1 MDLRSTQGTIM
12 HKMIV
17 YFDPVDKVLYND
29 ENNQASR
36 AFFSGTGN
44 RIVGEK
50 TDSRIIFHIDVNSA
64 FLSWSAVKRL
74 QEDPDS
80 VDLRTIPSV
89 VGGDPTTRHGIV
101 TAKSLPAKR
110 YGIRTADTIAS
121 AMNRC
126 PGLVVIPSDFTIY
139 REYSHRFLE
148 ILRSYTGEVEQ
159 ASIDE
164 AYMDAT
170 TLCIKAVETEAG
182 KTGSGRFPPQESP
195 ALDHPGPVSPVREA
209 AIQLAASIREKI
221 RTQLGFTVNVGIS
234 SNRLLAKM
242 ASDFEKPDRTHTLF
256 PEEVPAKL
264 WPLPIGDLYGCGKR
278 TAERLRSLGI
288 RTIGDAAHTPVRVL
302 TDHLGDKAGKYI
314 YNSSRGIGRAT
325 VISVREDAKSYSNE
339 YTTSSDIT
347 ADTYEAEYLPLLR
360 HLCDKVAGRLQRD
373 GVYGKTVFVT
383 VKTDD
388 FRRRSAQ
395 RRLTDPSNNA
405 QILYQAAAV
414 LSDKLLLGEKGLFTE
429 GAGVRLVG
437 AGVSDLDDGSF
448 RQVSLFDLLEED
460 PAENRDE
467 KNPEAEDPAEN
478 RDWKNPETEDPAEK
492 QDGKDPEAEA
502 PVVKG
507 QSKDQESE
515 DPDAVKSRERTV
527 RLQAMEAAINRRYG
541 TGTVYRG
548 SVETG
553 SSSEKRKQDSADI

>member
-1 MDLRSTQGTIM
+1 M
-12 HKMIV
+12 
-17 YFDPVDKVLYND
+17 
-29 ENNQASR
+29 
-36 AFFSGTGN
+36 
-44 RIVGEK
+44 GEK
-50 TDSRIIFHIDVNSA
+50 AKADSRIIFHIDVNSA
-64 FLSWSAVKRL
+64 FLSWSAVRRL
-74 QEDPDS
+74 REDPDS

-126 PGLVVIPSDFTIY
+126 PGLVVIPSDFATY

-170 TLCIKAVETEAG
+170 AICERRTNACMDAAATCE
-182 KTGSGRFPPQESP
+182 GRLN
-195 ALDHPGPVSPVREA
+195 ACMDAA
-209 AIQLAASIREKI
+209 AICERRRKYGRNHPEKTPGTFSLNMQGKNDAAEAVKDSLRGAAVALAAEIREKI

-242 ASDFEKPDRTHTLF
+242 ASDFEKPDKTHTLF

-288 RTIGDAAHTPVRVL
+288 QTIGDAAHTPAGVL
-302 TDHLGDKAGKYI
+302 MDHLGDKAGKYI
-314 YNSSRGIGRAT
+314 YQSSRGISRSA

-347 ADTYEAEYLPLLR
+347 EGTYEAEYLPLLQ

-395 RRLTDPSNNA
+395 RRINDPSNDA
-405 QILYQAAAV
+405 GILFQAAAA
-414 LSDKLLLGEKGLFTE
+414 LSDKLLLGEKGLFSE
-429 GAGVRLVG
+429 GAGIRLVG

-448 RQVSLFDLLEED
+448 RQVSLFDWM
-460 PAENRDE
+460 AETSATDQGG
-467 KNPEAEDPAEN
+467 
-478 RDWKNPETEDPAEK
+478 ET
-492 QDGKDPEAEA
+492 PEAEA
-502 PVVKG
+502 PVL
-507 QSKDQESE
+507 DQDGESPAAE
-515 DPDAVKSRERTV
+515 ALALKRNTEKTEGPEKPEEPEEPSAEKARERAA
-527 RLQAMEAAINRRYG
+527 RLQAMETTINRRYG
-541 TGTVYRG
+541 SGTVRRG
-548 SVETG
+548 TAEPQTESDEAEPAKT
-553 SSSEKRKQDSADI
+553 I

>member
-1 MDLRSTQGTIM
+1 M
-12 HKMIV
+12 
-17 YFDPVDKVLYND
+17 
-29 ENNQASR
+29 
-36 AFFSGTGN
+36 
-44 RIVGEK
+44 GEK

-121 AMNRC
+121 AMSRC
-126 PGLVVIPSDFTIY
+126 PGLVVIPSDFTTY

-170 TLCIKAVETEAG
+170 ALCIKAAETEAG

-195 ALDHPGPVSPVREA
+195 ALDPPGPVSPVREA
-209 AIQLAASIREKI
+209 AIQLAASIRETI

-288 RTIGDAAHTPVRVL
+288 QTIGDAAHTPVRVL

-314 YNSSRGIGRAT
+314 YHSSRGIGRAT
-325 VISVREDAKSYSNE
+325 VVSVREDAKSYSNE

-347 ADTYEAEYLPLLR
+347 ADTYEAEYLPLLQ
-360 HLCDKVAGRLQRD
+360 HLCEKVAGRLQRD

-405 QILYQAAAV
+405 RILYQTAAA
-414 LSDKLLLGEKGLFTE
+414 LSDRLLLGEKGLFAE

-437 AGVSDLDDGSF
+437 AGVSDLDDGTF
-448 RQVSLFDLLEED
+448 RQVSLFDLMEEV
-460 PAENRDE
+460 PAENE
-467 KNPEAEDPAEN
+467 
-478 RDWKNPETEDPAEK
+478 
-492 QDGKDPEAEA
+492 DGKDPKPEVPAENEDGKDPKPEVPA
-502 PVVKG
+502 EKEDGKDLRAQVPPVEDQVKNAAL
-507 QSKDQESE
+507 E
-515 DPDAVKSRERTV
+515 DPAAEKARERAF
-527 RLQAMEAAINRRYG
+527 RLQAMEAAINRRFG
-541 TGTVYRG
+541 NGTVYRG
-548 SVETG
+548 SAETDG
-553 SSSEKRKQDSADI
+553 LQDKRKQDSADI